1 MASGTSIT
9 ARLQVLAGHRRAPI
23 FLALL
28 ALLLALPAL
37 GGGFMLDDYFHLNVL
52 RRQGEWAAADPLR
65 DLFAFIPA
73 DHAAWMRDSGM
84 PPWWSSPTVYIHFA
98 RPLTALTHMLDHAL
112 WPNSPALQHLQ
123 SLLWFALAVGLA
135 ASFYRRI
142 FSSPAVA
149 CMAALLFAVSDTHAG
164 AAGWLSGR
172 NGLVCLVFG
181 LGTMHLHLSW
191 RRTRRT
197 RSWRHLLLAMILFA
211 AGLAC
216 GEAALGATAYIGA
229 WQFTREE
236 GPWSRRLLPLAPY
249 AGIVALWRILY
260 VTHGFGTQGSSLYL
274 DPGSHPVLFLQALV
288 ERAPLLLA
296 AQWAKAPVDAW
307 ILLSRQTQVTASIL
321 AALIAAGLLG
331 LLWKLV
337 RRDARARFWALG
349 MTLSLIP
356 ICAAFPTDRLLL
368 FAGLG
373 AFGLMAECFESTGLW
388 PRDEAMASGWRR
400 GIAWLLLMLHGPL
413 AAFLFALRILSLPAL
428 TSFSHAGARQAPRG
442 PEVAQ
447 QSFVFINGNDF
458 LVVYVRLLRTAIGD
472 APPPRRVTQLASF
485 SSLNLVSRE
494 DARTLVIRTE
504 GGFLAQTMDRLL
516 ADPVRRF
523 TPGERIERPD
533 YVAEIRT
540 VTADGR
546 PLEVAFHFHQPL
558 EDPALRWLYW
568 KDGRLVEFP
577 LPAIGERVAVK
588 PI

>member
-1 MASGTSIT
+1 MGSGTSVT

-37 GGGFMLDDYFHLNVL
+37 GGGFMMDDYFHLNVL
-52 RRQGEWAAADPLR
+52 RHQGEWAAADPLR

-84 PPWWSSPTVYIHFA
+84 PPWWSSPTVDIHFA

-112 WPNSPALQHLQ
+112 WPDSPALQHLQ

-172 NGLVCLVFG
+172 NGLLCLVFG

-191 RRTRRT
+191 RRT

-216 GEAALGATAYIGA
+216 GEAALGATAHIGA

-249 AGIVALWRILY
+249 AGVVALWRILY
-260 VTHGFGTQGSSLYL
+260 VTHGFGTQGSSRYL

-307 ILLSRQTQVTASIL
+307 ILLSRQTQITASIL

-331 LLWKLV
+331 LL
-337 RRDARARFWALG
+337 
-349 MTLSLIP
+349 
-356 ICAAFPTDRLLL
+356 
-368 FAGLG
+368 
-373 AFGLMAECFESTGLW
+373 
-388 PRDEAMASGWRR
+388 
-400 GIAWLLLMLHGPL
+400 
-413 AAFLFALRILSLPAL
+413 
-428 TSFSHAGARQAPRG
+428 
-442 PEVAQ
+442 
-447 QSFVFINGNDF
+447 
-458 LVVYVRLLRTAIGD
+458 
-472 APPPRRVTQLASF
+472 
-485 SSLNLVSRE
+485 
-494 DARTLVIRTE
+494 
-504 GGFLAQTMDRLL
+504 
-516 ADPVRRF
+516 
-523 TPGERIERPD
+523 
-533 YVAEIRT
+533 RT